1 MASQQF
7 SSNLKAFK
15 INLDSDSVDYIGGM
29 LEDLTLTDH
38 NEVREATETFL
49 IDANINDKTRN
60 DFYKALF
67 SNSPFKGGKEEA
79 PNKANDEPV
88 PLNKV
93 LQKKVEKKVKR
104 TEFTIYMHVVWLIK
118 IWKDCRKK
126 Q

>member
-60 DFYKALF
+60 DFFKALF
-67 SNSPFKGGKEEA
+67 SNPPFNKGEA

-93 LQKKVEKKVKR
+93 LQKKIEKKVKKKTDR
-104 TEFTIYMHVVWLIK
+104 IHNLYMQSLT
-118 IWKDCRKK
+118 D
-126 Q
+126 